1 VIRRVLALF
10 AILALVVGFV
20 LADDPLP
27 RLKKKSKPAEDAP
40 TKKDEAA
47 SKAQDKE
54 KKKEKAGQPP
64 RLRENPKD
72 EDDPGMLPPEEQVD
86 EQEVLN
92 RLAQNMRAAED
103 RLGNKELG
111 ESTQQVLR
119 DILDDLDKLIRQTQN
134 GGQQGQDDQQD
145 QQNQGGAQ
153 QDQQKQGQQKQGQQQ
168 SGSIG
173 QQKNQR
179 GPKQSQRAQRE
190 ARRMQKRS
198 QQQSA
203 QGQQQG
209 GQQEQNTQ
217 QQADSQQGGGRRGQQ
232 GEPNKI
238 ADMYKDIWGHLP
250 ETMRAEMD
258 AYGREK
264 FMLKYEKLIRDY
276 YDRAAR
282 ESRRKED

>member
-1 VIRRVLALF
+1 VIRRVFALF
-10 AILALVVGFV
+10 AVAVLVSFV
-20 LADDPLP
+20 FADDPLP

-40 TKKDEAA
+40 AKKDEP
-47 SKAQDKE
+47 SPKE
-54 KKKEKAGQPP
+54 NEKYKKGQPP
-64 RLRENPKD
+64 RSPEKLKG
-72 EDDPGMLPPEEQVD
+72 EDDPDVAPPEEQLD

-92 RLAQNMRAAED
+92 RLAKNMRAAED

-145 QQNQGGAQ
+145 QQNQGDAQ
-153 QDQQKQGQQKQGQQQ
+153 QGQQKQGQQKQKQQQ
-168 SGSIG
+168 SAGSVG

-179 GPKQSQRAQRE
+179 GNQQSQRSQRE
-190 ARRMQKRS
+190 ARRQQKRG
-198 QQQSA
+198 QQQRA

-209 GQQEQNTQ
+209 EQQEQNAQ
-217 QQADSQQGGGRRGQQ
+217 QQAGNNSGGGRGGQQ

-238 ADMYKDIWGHLP
+238 ADVYKDIWGHLP
-250 ETMRAEMD
+250 ETLRAEMD

-264 FMLKYEKLIRDY
+264 FMLKYEELIKRY

-282 ESRRKED
+282 ESRRKGD

>member
-1 VIRRVLALF
+1 MIRR
-10 AILALVVGFV
+10 ILAFITVAIFVGFV
-20 LADDPLP
+20 FADDPLP

-40 TKKDEAA
+40 AKKDEPVP
-47 SKAQDKE
+47 KE
-54 KKKEKAGQPP
+54 NEKHKKGQPP
-64 RLRENPKD
+64 RLPEKLKG
-72 EDDPGMLPPEEQVD
+72 EDDPDVAPPEEQID

-92 RLAQNMRAAED
+92 RLAKNMRAAED

-111 ESTQQVLR
+111 ESTQQVQR

-145 QQNQGGAQ
+145 QQDQQNQGGAQ
-153 QDQQKQGQQKQGQQQ
+153 QDQQKQGQQKQKQQQ
-168 SGSIG
+168 SAGSVG

-179 GPKQSQRAQRE
+179 GSKQSQRAQRE
-190 ARRMQKRS
+190 ARRQQKRG
-198 QQQSA
+198 QQQRA

-209 GQQEQNTQ
+209 DQQEQNAQ
-217 QQADSQQGGGRRGQQ
+217 QQNANNSGGRGGQQ

-238 ADMYKDIWGHLP
+238 ADVYKDIWGHLP
-250 ETMRAEMD
+250 ETLRAEMD

-264 FMLKYEKLIRDY
+264 FMLKYEELIKRY

-282 ESRRKED
+282 ESRRKGD